1 MRRIAN
7 AIHSVITGNQSI
19 DRLIEARDNPD
30 IEIDLGLAEAD
41 WLILWAVSW
50 DDIPNLQTV
59 DHPISAPD
67 RASLRWRELCRLQ
80 QKEILIRQ
88 FDIMQGQY

>member
-19 DRLIEARDNPD
+19 DRLIEARDNPET
-30 IEIDLGLAEAD
+30 EIDLGLAEAD

-50 DDIPNLQTV
+50 EDIPNFQAI
-59 DHPISAPD
+59 DYPIRAPD
-67 RASLRWRELCRLQ
+67 RSSLRWQEVCRLQ